1 MNADKDGRRYLVEP
15 PYDPTIDGPEPEDPV
30 FDVEPNFTEPSAEK
44 RSRGAQV
51 KPSPAPSQAVELV
64 KMAVEKYRI
73 VKSTEGKIYA
83 VEHQRPGIALDLR
96 GGKEGL
102 RQRLSSSYF
111 DERGKVPTQSALT
124 DMLNVL
130 EGQAMRSA
138 SHEVHLRFAAVEGS
152 VFVDLGTP
160 EGAAVEVM
168 PGSWTLHQNAPVL
181 FRRNPLLLPIPT
193 PVKGGS
199 LEGLRQL
206 LNVSEEGF
214 RLLIGWLVAA
224 CLPNIP
230 RPILALFG
238 QQGTAKTT
246 ALTTLRTLIDPSAAP
261 VQALPTTPEDWAVMG
276 YQAPIVA
283 LDNVSRLSPWLQDAL
298 CRAVTGDGVIRR
310 ERYSDDQV
318 SVLYFKRAIAMTSID
333 PGSLQGDV
341 ADRLLTVELE
351 AISENSRI
359 TEAEVQQRLAQ
370 IRPATLGALLDLLAQ
385 VLTVLPNVNISAKPR
400 MADFANV
407 LASIDQITGWNTL
420 NDYLASRTETAFTVV
435 DGSAFASAVRDL
447 VGRSNGSWAGT
458 AQDLLDA
465 VSTDR
470 PPRNWPKT
478 ARGASGELKRIT
490 PALKLIGLT
499 VSERKREAGT
509 GRRGIVIT
517 QANTALC
524 TACDQPLDHR
534 LAVSGMT
541 EHPGC

>member
-1 MNADKDGRRYLVEP
+1 MADDNAEGLYLVRP
-15 PYDPTIDGPEPEDPV
+15 PYDPSIDGPEPD
-30 FDVEPNFTEPSAEK
+30 EPPYESTPIFTEPSADS

-51 KPSPAPSQAVELV
+51 KPAAQPSQAVELV
-64 KMAVEKYRI
+64 KMAGEKYRI
-73 VKSTEGKIYA
+73 IKSTEGKIYA
-83 VEHQRPGIALDLR
+83 VEHARPGIALDLR

-102 RQRLSSSYF
+102 RQRLSSAYY
-111 DERGKVPTQSALT
+111 DEKKKVPAQSALT

-130 EGQAMRSA
+130 EGQAMRSEA
-138 SHEVHLRFAAVEGS
+138 HEVYLRFGAVRGS
-152 VFVDLGTP
+152 VFIDLGTP
-160 EGAAVEVM
+160 EGAAIEVRANA
-168 PGSWTLHQNAPVL
+168 WTVHEHAPVF
-181 FRRNPLLLPIPT
+181 FRRNPLLLPIPA
-193 PVKGGS
+193 PDRGGN
-199 LEGLRQL
+199 LDGLRDL
-206 LNVSEEGF
+206 LNVDESGF
-214 RLLIGWLVAA
+214 RLLVGWLVAA

-310 ERYSDDQV
+310 ERYSDEQV

-351 AISENSRI
+351 AISEGSRI

-370 IRPATLGALLDLLAQ
+370 IRPSSLGAICDLLAE
-385 VLTVLPNVNISAKPR
+385 VLAALPNIKIDAKPR

-407 LASIDQITGWNTL
+407 LAAIDQITGWNTL
-420 NDYLASRTETAFTVV
+420 ADYLASRTETAFTVV

-447 VGRSNGSWAGT
+447 VVQFNGSWAGT
-458 AQDLLDA
+458 SQDLLDA
-465 VSTDR
+465 VSPDR

-499 VSERKREAGT
+499 VAERKREAGT

-517 QANTALC
+517 QENTALC
-524 TACDQPLDHR
+524 KKCEKPIDQR
-534 LAVSGMT
+534 LAVSGIT
-541 EHPGC
+541 EHPSC